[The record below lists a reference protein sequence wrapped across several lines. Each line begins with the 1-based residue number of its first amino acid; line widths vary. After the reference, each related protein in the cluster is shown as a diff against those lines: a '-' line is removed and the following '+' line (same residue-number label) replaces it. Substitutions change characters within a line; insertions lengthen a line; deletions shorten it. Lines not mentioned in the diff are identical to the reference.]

1 MHAYTLAPEH
11 PFCFAQEQFNQI
23 VDLLSSPDALVMEHG
38 DIEAML
44 KVEGFELLRRLMQDH
59 LDLRTVR
66 ESKREVIG
74 AEGIVRTQTRATHRQ
89 LETLFG
95 TVIVGRLGYGK
106 PGVARLHPLDAELNL
121 SPDLYSHGVRRR
133 VGEEVAKTS
142 FDEVVASLATTTGA
156 SVPKRQT
163 EQLAVR
169 AAVDFDAFYARRR
182 MLDATAET
190 PRDPIVVISAD
201 GKGVVMRM
209 QDLREATRKAA
220 AARTHK
226 KRTRLSRGEKRHA
239 KRMATVAS
247 VYTIAPWPRL
257 PEEIVRELH
266 PVREVSS
273 ARPKPVRKRVWA
285 SLEQPA
291 THVIGAAFEEAARRD
306 PERTKT
312 WVALVDGNKPQLA
325 AFKAAARRYGIALTI
340 IVDLIHVLEYLWR
353 AAHVFH
359 GPDSEESQVWV
370 SQRLLAILQGR
381 SPHVAAGLRRS
392 ATLRGFS
399 ADTRVAVDDCA
410 DYLHDYRPYLHY
422 DQYLAAGLPIATGVI
437 EGACRHLVKDRM
449 DVTGARWSL
458 AGAEAVLKLRSL
470 HASGDFEE
478 YWRFHQAQERQRNH
492 TTQYIDGQIPIEQ
505 PAGLR
510 SERDSHLWLIE

>member
-1 MHAYTLAPEH
+1 
-11 PFCFAQEQFNQI
+11 
-23 VDLLSSPDALVMEHG
+23 
-38 DIEAML
+38 
-44 KVEGFELLRRLMQDH
+44 
-59 LDLRTVR
+59 
-66 ESKREVIG
+66 
-74 AEGIVRTQTRATHRQ
+74 
-89 LETLFG
+89 
-95 TVIVGRLGYGK
+95 VIVERLGYGK
-106 PGVARLHPLDAELNL
+106 PGVTRLHPLDAELNL

-133 VGEEVAKTS
+133 VAEEVAKTS
-142 FDEVVASLATTTGA
+142 FDEVVASLATTSGA

-169 AAVDFDAFYARRR
+169 AAVDFDTFYATRSVF
-182 MLDATAET
+182 DAPAGTRSA
-190 PRDPIVVISAD
+190 PIVVISAD

-209 QDLREATRKAA
+209 QDLRESTRKAA
-220 AARTHK
+220 AARTHT
-226 KRTRLSRGEKRHA
+226 KRTRLRPGEKRHA

-247 VYTIAPWPRL
+247 VYTITPWPRL

-285 SLEQPA
+285 SLEQSP
-291 THVIGAAFEEAARRD
+291 TQVIGDAFEEAARRD
-306 PERTKT
+306 PEHTKT

-325 AFKAAARRYGIALTI
+325 ALKAGARRHGIELTI
-340 IVDLIHVLEYLWR
+340 ILDLIHVLEYLWR
-353 AAHVFH
+353 AAHVLH
-359 GPDSEESQVWV
+359 GPEAEAAQAWV
-370 SQRLLAILQGR
+370 SQRVLALLQGR

-410 DYLHDYRPYLHY
+410 DYLHTYGPYLHY
-422 DQYLAAGLPIATGVI
+422 EQYLAAGLPIATGVI

-458 AGAEAVLKLRSL
+458 AGAEAVLRLRSL
-470 HASGDFEE
+470 RASGDFEE
-478 YWRFHQAQERQRNH
+478 YWRFHQTQERQRNH
-492 TTQYIDGQIPIEQ
+492 ATQYAEEHIPLEQ
-505 PAGLR
+505 PSGSC